1 MKKYEVPVM
10 KLHQLKTEHLLLEG
24 SNGSKENFDRSAANT
39 ESYDVEESFNSK
51 NYFDN

>member
-10 KLHQLKTEHLLLEG
+10 RLHQLKTERLLDVNSG
-24 SNGSKENFDRSAANT
+24 KENFDRSAANT
-39 ESYDVEESFNSK
+39 ESYDVDESFDSK